1 MGWETVE
8 KSCSYV
14 LKGARC
20 FEYMV
25 VEQQRISSLMQTCL
39 SAKSKVFRKICII
52 QRLKD
57 NLRTESLRLLAIS
70 SQFNILHSLEALQLI
85 CC

>member
-1 MGWETVE
+1 
-8 KSCSYV
+8 
-14 LKGARC
+14 
-20 FEYMV
+20 
-25 VEQQRISSLMQTCL
+25 MQTYL
-39 SAKSKVFRKICII
+39 SANSKVFRKICII

-57 NLRTESLRLLAIS
+57 NLRTESLRLLGIS